1 MDICCQM
8 SAHLKNARSSLFFLA
23 SLQRRDCKNLYIPTT
38 KEKNSS
44 LGIPNSFFFYD
55 FVTLLK
61 IIDFIWVQVELSWSN
76 ISSNSV
82 KWFWRNRY
90 HNRVV
95 ENHIKSLI

>member
-44 LGIPNSFFFYD
+44 LGIPNSFFFMI
-55 FVTLLK
+55 L
-61 IIDFIWVQVELSWSN
+61 
-76 ISSNSV
+76 
-82 KWFWRNRY
+82 
-90 HNRVV
+90 
-95 ENHIKSLI
+95 